1 MTLGD
6 MITKALR
13 KAGVIRENESPTA
26 EQSRDAIDTF
36 NGLMAQYDADGVD
49 IGDYP
54 VTAVADVLDIEREH
68 EEAIKT
74 IFALALQIDHRLGVD
89 EGLTALARRSE
100 KFLLRNT
107 AVRPEANLN
116 HTPLGRAR
124 NSGSDIING

>member
-54 VTAVADVLDIEREH
+54 VTVVGDTLDIEREH

-74 IFALALQIDHRLGVD
+74 VFALALQIDHRLPTD
-89 EGLTALARRSE
+89 EALAVLAQRSE

-107 AVRPEANLN
+107 FVRPDPDLN
-116 HTPLGRAR
+116 HAPLGRAR
-124 NSGSDIING
+124 NVESDIING

>member
-54 VTAVADVLDIEREH
+54 VTVVGDTLDLEREH
-68 EEAIKT
+68 EEAVKT
-74 IFALALQIDHRLGVD
+74 VFALALQIDHRLAVD
-89 EGLTALARRSE
+89 EGLLGLAQRAE

-107 AVRPEANLN
+107 SIRPAPDLN
-116 HTPLGRAR
+116 HAPLGRAT
-124 NSGSDIING
+124 NVGSNILDG

>member
-36 NGLMAQYDADGVD
+36 NGLMAQYDADGID

-54 VTAVADVLDIEREH
+54 VTVVGDELDIEREH
-68 EEAIKT
+68 EEAVKT
-74 IFALALQIDHRLGVD
+74 VFALALQIDHRLATD
-89 EGLTALARRSE
+89 EGLVALAVRSE

-107 AVRPEANLN
+107 FVRPDPDLN

-124 NSGSDIING
+124 NSGSNILNG

>member
-36 NGLMAQYDADGVD
+36 NGLMAQWDADGID

-54 VTAVADVLDIEREH
+54 VTVVGDPLDIEREH
-68 EEAIKT
+68 EEAVKT
-74 IFALALQIDHRLGVD
+74 VFALALQIDHRLATD
-89 EGLTALARRSE
+89 EGLVALAVRSE

-107 AVRPEANLN
+107 FVRPDPDLN

-124 NSGSDIING
+124 NTGSNILNG